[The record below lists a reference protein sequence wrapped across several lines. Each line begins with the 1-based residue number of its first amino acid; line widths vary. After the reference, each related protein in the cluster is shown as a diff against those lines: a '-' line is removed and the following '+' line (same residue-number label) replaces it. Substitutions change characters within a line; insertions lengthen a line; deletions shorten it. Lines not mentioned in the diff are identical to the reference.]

1 MMLRNLLPVMLL
13 VVLPCVATST
23 ATEAFDHGYTDYAQL
38 LARHVDGA
46 RVAYAALKADRAALD
61 RVIAQF
67 DAPAARGEAGWTREQ
82 RMAFWINA
90 YNAFTL
96 RAIVDHYPIPSPWFT
111 LLPRNSIRQI
121 DGVWT
126 RLTWPVAGRPVTLD
140 DIEHKILR
148 PVFHD
153 ARVHFA
159 INCASVS
166 CPPLAAG
173 PYRDQALDAQLDAA
187 ARRYLGSPEG
197 LQIDGDTIRV
207 SSILDWYGEDFVP
220 RYAPLIAGERSAKDK
235 AILGVIITHG
245 NADAATRAARGN
257 SKIAFL
263 KYDWSLNDSGA
274 RR

>member
-1 MMLRNLLPVMLL
+1 MKGRAALL
-13 VVLPCVATST
+13 VVAVMAGADAPVL
-23 ATEAFDHGYTDYAQL
+23 
-38 LARHVDGA
+38 DGA
-46 RVAYAALKADRAALD
+46 AGFDYSFAAYAAVLEQYVGGAGVNYASLKQDRGGLDRAVAELD
-61 RVIAQF
+61 S
-67 DAPAARGEAGWTREQ
+67 PAARGEAGWSREQ
-82 RMAFWINA
+82 RLAFWIDA
-90 YNAFTL
+90 YNMLTL

-159 INCASVS
+159 INCASLS
-166 CPPLAAG
+166 CPPLAAE
-173 PYRDQALDAQLDAA
+173 PYRDQALDTQLDAA

-235 AILGVIITHG
+235 AILGVITTYG
-245 NADAATRAARGN
+245 SADATRAARGN
-257 SKIAFL
+257 PRIAFL